1 MSDADSY
8 RTFILNADKRAMM
21 QQLNL
26 DLKNPLVSA
35 QNLVNMLT
43 MMQNPSPAMQQKLQ
57 SGEIDPGHPISTMG
71 ETPAPFDPEP
81 TGPDVVVGGG
91 CFHNALLTMRVHAA
105 VERVGRR
112 FHAPS
117 QVPPG
122 DGGLAV
128 GQLAVALATI

>member
-57 SGEIDPGHPISTMG
+57 SGEIDPGQLIQQVSESINRALDVIDFYR
-71 ETPAPFDPEP
+71 ET
-81 TGPDVVVGGG
+81 
-91 CFHNALLTMRVHAA
+91 L
-105 VERVGRR
+105 
-112 FHAPS
+112 
-117 QVPPG
+117 
-122 DGGLAV
+122 DGS
-128 GQLAVALATI
+128 